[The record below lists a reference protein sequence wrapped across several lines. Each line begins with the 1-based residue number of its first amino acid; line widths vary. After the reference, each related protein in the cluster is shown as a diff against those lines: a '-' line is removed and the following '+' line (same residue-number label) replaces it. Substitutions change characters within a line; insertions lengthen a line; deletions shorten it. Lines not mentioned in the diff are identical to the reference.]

1 MSNPISVSFG
11 GDVEVKELNPSEVPV
26 DLDLYSFLK
35 NKSDLNFVFLNCPF
49 TNEEQVYLKTKDYV
63 DGFDFEPIDYKDGTF
78 ESISLSALCGQ
89 EELNLE
95 VFKNIISTFEKPF
108 LLREKNCFNFLYA
121 FDSLPESFKQ
131 KTLIYFFYKNP
142 ALISKEDF
150 CEEKMSELKDI
161 SQIMKSF
168 DGLIIKQAV

>member
-1 MSNPISVSFG
+1 M
-11 GDVEVKELNPSEVPV
+11 
-26 DLDLYSFLK
+26 
-35 NKSDLNFVFLNCPF
+35 
-49 TNEEQVYLKTKDYV
+49 
-63 DGFDFEPIDYKDGTF
+63 
-78 ESISLSALCGQ
+78 CGQ

-108 LLREKNCFNFLYA
+108 LLRERNCFNFLYA